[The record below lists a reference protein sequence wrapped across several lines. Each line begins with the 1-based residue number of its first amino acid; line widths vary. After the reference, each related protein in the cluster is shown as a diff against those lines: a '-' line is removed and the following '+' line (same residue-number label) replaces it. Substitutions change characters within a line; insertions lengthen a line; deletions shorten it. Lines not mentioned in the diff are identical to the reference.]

1 MGFHTSDEE
10 FEEYAHEC
18 GLLEAYREKKIQER
32 KKVLRESRH
41 PYDTSDEEF
50 EESCWQISLRQDYE
64 EKKIQ
69 EKAERERD
77 EGLRKLGS
85 EATCF
90 ARWFCPDTM
99 MVQVH
104 FKISFNMIY
113 LIIYTILNNI
123 IYRSLFN

>member
-1 MGFHTSDEE
+1 MGFVTPDKE

-18 GLLEAYREKKIQER
+18 GLLEAYREKERKKR

-50 EESCWQISLRQDYE
+50 EHDCGLRVAYE

-69 EKAERERD
+69 EKAERDRD

-99 MVQVH
+99 MVKVH
-104 FKISFNMIY
+104 FKISLNMIY
-113 LIIYTILNNI
+113 LIIYTI
-123 IYRSLFN
+123 FNVLK